1 MGRSIPKIT
10 IPFMTNED
18 QTEAFND
25 TLDASIDRFT
35 QEFDLTYASVIGV
48 LVMKVVELT
57 LQSGIHEN
65 NDQEDDQES
74 D

>member
-1 MGRSIPKIT
+1 
-10 IPFMTNED
+10 MTDSD

-25 TLDASIDRFT
+25 TLDSTIDRFT

-65 NDQEDDQES
+65 NQENDQES
-74 D
+74 Y

>member
-1 MGRSIPKIT
+1 
-10 IPFMTNED
+10 MTNED

-25 TLDASIDRFT
+25 ALDAAIDRFT

-48 LVMKVVELT
+48 LSMKVVELT

-65 NDQEDDQES
+65 DQEDDQES